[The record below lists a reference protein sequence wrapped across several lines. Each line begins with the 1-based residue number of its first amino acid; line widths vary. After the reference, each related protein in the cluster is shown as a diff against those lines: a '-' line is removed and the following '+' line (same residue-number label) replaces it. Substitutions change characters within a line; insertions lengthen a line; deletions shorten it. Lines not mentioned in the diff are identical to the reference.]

1 MRLTGLYSEG
11 RGRIRGVEARLGEL
25 LGQAIQWAIDIDPAE
40 VRGTLLRLERAR
52 PGLSGKKLAQVVIEH
67 ARRRTAAVGV
77 STGLPG
83 NLLLSSGV
91 AMAEAAVVLRSQA
104 MMVAQIGECL
114 RPGFLNRPEARF
126 ELLVPLMGAGPAAD
140 ALRQHGVACKPQ
152 ELTYEAARR
161 HLRNGRGRAL
171 SHWLVRGYARYLARK
186 TGLTKLVP
194 VIGGVLGGGW
204 NYAETWAT
212 GHRALEY
219 FGAQHPGGGI
229 AQGD

>member
-1 MRLTGLYSEG
+1 MRLTGLYSA
-11 RGRIRGVEARLGEL
+11 RKGRIRGVEERLREL

-52 PGLSGKKLAQVVIEH
+52 PGLTGEELAQAVIEH

-126 ELLVPLMGAGPAAD
+126 ELLVPLMGAGPTAD
-140 ALRQHGVACKPQ
+140 ALRRHGVACRPH
-152 ELTYEAARR
+152 ELTHNAACR
-161 HLRNGRGRAL
+161 HLRDGRGRAL
-171 SHWLVRGYARYLARK
+171 GDWLVRGYARYLARK
-186 TGLTKLVP
+186 TGLTKLMP

-204 NYAETWAT
+204 NYAETWAA
-212 GHRALEY
+212 GRRALEY
-219 FGAQHPGGGI
+219 FGA
-229 AQGD
+229 